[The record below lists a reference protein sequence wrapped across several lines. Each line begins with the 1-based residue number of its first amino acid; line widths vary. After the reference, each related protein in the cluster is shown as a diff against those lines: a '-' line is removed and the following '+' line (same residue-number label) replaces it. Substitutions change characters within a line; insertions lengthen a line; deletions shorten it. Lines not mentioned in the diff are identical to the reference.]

1 MSASIR
7 EVTYVCVSCGVKLV
21 YDGKLPEY
29 RHNHR
34 REGEKCDGA
43 LIEASPAPSKA

>member
-1 MSASIR
+1 MTIPR
-7 EVTYVCVSCGVKLV
+7 EVTYVCAVCGEKLV

-34 REGEKCDGA
+34 REGGKCDGTLRESVDRPQPRA
-43 LIEASPAPSKA
+43 